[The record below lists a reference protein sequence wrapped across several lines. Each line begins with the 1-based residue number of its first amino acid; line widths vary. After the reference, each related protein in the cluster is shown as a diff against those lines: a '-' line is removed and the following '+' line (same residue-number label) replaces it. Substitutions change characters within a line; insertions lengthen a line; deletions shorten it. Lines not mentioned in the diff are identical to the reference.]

1 MSNKDIE
8 DIIDYTP
15 QPIDF
20 NDHSTM
26 IDVGSYTFDIDNTEQ
41 E

>member
-1 MSNKDIE
+1 MSDKYIE

-20 NDHSTM
+20 NDTSII
-26 IDVGSYTFDIDNTEQ
+26 IDIGGYTFDIDNTEQ